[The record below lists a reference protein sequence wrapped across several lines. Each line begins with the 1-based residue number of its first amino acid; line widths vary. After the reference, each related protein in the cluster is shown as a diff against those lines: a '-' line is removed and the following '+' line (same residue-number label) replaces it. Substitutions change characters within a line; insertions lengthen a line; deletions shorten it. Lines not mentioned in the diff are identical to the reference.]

1 MQIKNTANSK
11 SLHISLPNIKTIV
24 MGKISIEGMEFFAYH
39 GCFSEEQVIG
49 TRFQVDM
56 NIITNTEKAELSDN
70 IGDTVNYQTIYL
82 LIKDKMLEK
91 SHLLEH
97 LARKIINTLKEQF
110 PQIEK
115 IDVKVSKL
123 NPALTFGGKIEKV
136 SVTLSA

>member
-1 MQIKNTANSK
+1 
-11 SLHISLPNIKTIV
+11 

-56 NIITNTEKAELSDN
+56 NIITNTEKAEISDN
-70 IGDTVNYQTIYL
+70 ISDTVNYQTIYI

-97 LARKIINTLKEQF
+97 LARKIIHTLKEHF

-123 NPALTFGGKIEKV
+123 NPALSFGGKIEKV